1 MLAAGGGAGGGFPNY
16 GFTTNTV
23 LDNTICS
30 TVSTLNNPYRNT
42 AHANGQPLI
51 EGVQVYNLM
60 NTSQTRLAADDT
72 GTPNIYANSMYRAI
86 TTTPVA
92 IQEVGGVVA
101 RNLPTLS
108 QNGYFLVTSD
118 ILDNYKDNVKA
129 GDVIPLLG
137 VVAKSSLS
145 NQDFIVA
152 ENQIVQQLSSSKVV
166 NKVKI
171 TVLNPDLTAPEL
183 DPFSSVILKI
193 TVPNVTPAP
202 LLPLKVQQQIQEENE
217 TN

>member
-1 MLAAGGGAGGGFPNY
+1 M
-16 GFTTNTV
+16 
-23 LDNTICS
+23 
-30 TVSTLNNPYRNT
+30 
-42 AHANGQPLI
+42 
-51 EGVQVYNLM
+51 
-60 NTSQTRLAADDT
+60 
-72 GTPNIYANSMYRAI
+72 
-86 TTTPVA
+86 
-92 IQEVGGVVA
+92 
-101 RNLPTLS
+101 
-108 QNGYFLVTSD
+108 TSD

-202 LLPLKVQQQIQEENE
+202 LLPLKVQQQIEEENE